1 MKGQLHPSRCLST
14 PPLAKLPGLLHPPT
28 LEALPQTRVFAAGRE
43 GETLC
48 SFIVFFLL
56 SHSVCMRRSHGG
68 REGGRRGTRIVDAKA
83 MMDVRGIFHI
93 TDS

>member
-48 SFIVFFLL
+48 SFIVFFC
-56 SHSVCMRRSHGG
+56 SVTLCACADRMEGE
-68 REGGRRGTRIVDAKA
+68 REGGEGH
-83 MMDVRGIFHI
+83 G
-93 TDS
+93 

>member
-43 GETLC
+43 GETLIMLFHC
-48 SFIVFFLL
+48 IFSAQSLCAHAQIAW
-56 SHSVCMRRSHGG
+56 RE
-68 REGGRRGTRIVDAKA
+68 REGGEGH
-83 MMDVRGIFHI
+83 G
-93 TDS
+93 